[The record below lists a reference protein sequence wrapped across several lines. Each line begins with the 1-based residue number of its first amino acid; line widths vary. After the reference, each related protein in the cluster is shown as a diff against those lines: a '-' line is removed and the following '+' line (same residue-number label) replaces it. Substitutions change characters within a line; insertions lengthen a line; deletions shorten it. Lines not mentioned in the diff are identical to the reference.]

1 MLTSRMYEAA
11 ERVAVAFEPEP
22 SATYAMVMWVDEN
35 FVPLAEAVRVT
46 LHGSAS
52 PLEYPGLDETHIAE
66 AVLTFNGEAFTE
78 TYVDNELLLTAAEG
92 TTRGQIEELIRPYGG
107 QIADVIESVSHYQIV
122 LQTTPSAAE
131 LSEIIAA
138 LQTSPLLKGV
148 YFNTVSETT
157 FDAAAVPVY
166 PIDDWA
172 VQDTVIW
179 NEGYPYG
186 YNWGYEAIN
195 VPSAWGFLHERYGSL
210 TEIPS
215 VKIGVIDSMYDLKHP
230 DLRYTECWAW
240 KKTLSK
246 EIATEKTRELAV
258 EKNREL
264 KSAHNSEEIEEIEKQ
279 LKPYIHG
286 THVAGILGA
295 YADGI
300 GMNGIIPRGSF
311 YLVSMK
317 DKEGIVYKYST
328 YMLEKVLEK
337 IMTAGEDK
345 KAVINFSQGD
355 TLTSANDV
363 QAMSDYLDELLRLGY
378 DFVIVSSAGNSGKIN
393 TKDNNCFCAITDEQL
408 ANRIIVVGGVKPFEP
423 EAGFSFWAETDG
435 GTETHYGE
443 RIDVAAPGADILST
457 VPCGTGPVQQDYN
470 ELTGTSAAAPY
481 VAGVAGLVW
490 EANPLLSGSQVKY
503 IICQTADIPLTEK
516 DAAGKLIQ
524 STDSGG
530 FYHPMVNAAHAVAR
544 ALGQTYEESGRC
556 GTGLTWK
563 RSGGSLTI
571 AGSGE
576 MTDFAD
582 HTAVPWYRYK
592 NQTKTLTVEAGVTSI
607 GNHAFYGFDHLSGS
621 VTFPAVLTEI
631 GAGAFYKTSVKDFYF
646 SGPAPE
652 AESAAMGEAA
662 SFGFGTLPA
671 DTADTGAVTL
681 YYPIEYQDSW
691 DADGDGLWNGYHVKP
706 ISVQAKGTVMDYD
719 TFQPLEGA
727 AVTVTTNISSEVY
740 TGTTDAEGNFTVD
753 IPGKAPVTIEV
764 TVEAEGYQ
772 PGGTLRKSLAEGE
785 TTAEWPMVR
794 LQKPH
799 TIKVTAVLPDGSAA
813 VGYTINGTSLTAAPV
828 TDSDG
833 RAEFQLLS
841 GSYRLAIESAAYYAY
856 RNLTVSGDTEVTLTL
871 AEPEMDWWVEGETLY
886 ITGAG
891 PMPDYEY
898 WGPWHFDLLYTVKHI
913 SISGITRIGRDAF
926 DGGGHVETVHIVDS
940 VTSIGGRAFENC
952 TALTE
957 VIMPESVTT
966 IEYSAFYGCSG
977 LARVVLPESITSIG
991 DYAFM
996 NCKALEELTIRGTA
1010 GIGGHAFAGCSG
1022 LTRVVMQEGVSFIGS
1037 SAFLNCTALK
1047 SVTIPASVTKI
1058 EDAFTGCTGLKTAGP
1073 VGSDANIQIDCKGEF
1088 PGKWLSCF
1096 SYLTEVVIPDTVTFI
1111 GEEVFQ
1117 GMTGLTRVVLP
1128 NSITS
1133 IADNAFY
1140 GCSGLTEVVIPD
1152 TVTRI
1157 GEKAFYGCT
1166 SLTEVTKDFIPDS
1179 VTTIGSNAFQNCT
1192 GLTKAEIP
1200 ESVEQIADFTFYG
1213 CTSLTEVVIPES
1225 VTGIGERAFSGCTA
1239 LESITIPGSV
1249 TEIKRQA
1256 FENCTHLTGLTLAE
1270 GVTRIEKWAF
1280 YGCTALNHVTLPESM
1295 TRIASGAFENC
1306 TNLDDITI
1314 LNPDIEIGEQYSYG
1328 FKGCTKL
1335 FSAGK
1340 VGSGCNIQMNFPE
1353 VIEKGLFQQFPY
1365 LTSITIPDNVVTIG
1379 VEAFRNC
1386 RTLEEVI
1393 IPESVTML
1401 ESMAFSGCAQLNH
1414 VVIPI
1419 NVSRAMIVFEN
1430 VSTSFLTTAGPLGSG
1445 CNIEMIGE
1453 GELTGSFL
1461 GMFSALTSIQIPEG
1475 ITVIGKNALQNRS
1488 KLTKVVLPESLRSI
1502 ENNAF
1507 YGCTGLTGV
1516 IIPENVTS
1524 IGANA
1529 FYGCSGLTEIV
1540 IPEGV
1545 TSIGENAFYGCS
1557 SLTEIVIPQ
1566 NVTSIEMSTFYNC
1579 TSLIRIVLP
1588 ERVTRIGHS
1597 AFYGCTELE
1606 QVVLPASVQQFGN
1619 NVFSNCP
1626 KLLTA
1631 GPLGGGYNIEF
1642 NWQEAIPENV
1652 FIACKS
1658 MTRIV
1663 IPETIIKIGEKALR
1677 DCEGLTELVIPKN
1690 VQEMSYAFS
1699 GCSGLKRIIF
1709 MQEQVPRMIR
1719 SSFSY
1724 ATTATAYYPNTWET
1738 VPSKV
1743 GGEITWVAYDPT
1755 VGVPDE

>member
-1 MLTSRMYEAA
+1 MVMLLIGLAGPGRAPSIAAESQDFSRSMQILSGDHGTAEEGYHFDVRLNGSPEGLVIAALYGQNGQMLTSRMYEAA
-11 ERVAVAFEPEP
+11 GRIAVAFDPEP
-22 SATYAMVMWVDEN
+22 AGTAARIMWVDEN

-195 VPSAWGFLHERYGSL
+195 VPSAWGLLHERYGSL

-662 SFGFGTLPA
+662 SFAFGTLPA
-671 DTADTGAVTL
+671 DTADSGAVTL

-740 TGTTDAEGNFTVD
+740 TGTTDAEGNFAVD

-785 TTAEWPMVR
+785 AVAEWPMVR

-799 TIKVTAVLPDGSAA
+799 TIKVTAILPDGSAA
-813 VGYTINGTSLTAAPV
+813 VGYTISGTGLTAAPV
-828 TDSDG
+828 TDNDG

-898 WGPWHFDLLYTVKHI
+898 WSPWYFDLLYTVKHI

-926 DGGGHVETVHIVDS
+926 DGGGHVETVILSDS
-940 VTSIGGRAFENC
+940 VTSIGW
-952 TALTE
+952 
-957 VIMPESVTT
+957 
-966 IEYSAFYGCSG
+966 YAFYGCWALSQ
-977 LARVVLPESITSIG
+977 VVLSNNLTTIEDNAFRGCSSLTELVFPQSVNRIDLCAFEKCTALKKITFEGPANIGSCAFRYCAALNSVIFQDGVTSIG
-991 DYAFM
+991 PEAFSGCQQLISAGPVGSGANIQIDFSGEKSGNRLCSFPFLSELVIPDSVTGIGEYAF
-996 NCKALEELTIRGTA
+996 
-1010 GIGGHAFAGCSG
+1010 SG
-1022 LTRVVMQEGVSFIGS
+1022 
-1037 SAFLNCTALK
+1037 CTALK
-1047 SVTIPASVTKI
+1047 SVTIP
-1058 EDAFTGCTGLKTAGP
+1058 D
-1073 VGSDANIQIDCKGEF
+1073 
-1088 PGKWLSCF
+1088 
-1096 SYLTEVVIPDTVTFI
+1096 
-1111 GEEVFQ
+1111 
-1117 GMTGLTRVVLP
+1117 
-1128 NSITS
+1128 
-1133 IADNAFY
+1133 
-1140 GCSGLTEVVIPD
+1140 
-1152 TVTRI
+1152 
-1157 GEKAFYGCT
+1157 
-1166 SLTEVTKDFIPDS
+1166 
-1179 VTTIGSNAFQNCT
+1179 
-1192 GLTKAEIP
+1192 
-1200 ESVEQIADFTFYG
+1200 
-1213 CTSLTEVVIPES
+1213 S
-1225 VTGIGERAFSGCTA
+1225 VTGIGAHAFNGCTALESISLSNRLASIGEYVFNGCTALKNITLPNSVASIGAYAFNGCTALKSIPLSDSLTNIGEYAFNGCTA
-1239 LESITIPGSV
+1239 LESITLP
-1249 TEIKRQA
+1249 
-1256 FENCTHLTGLTLAE
+1256 ENITGI
-1270 GVTRIEKWAF
+1270 GMCAF
-1280 YGCTALNHVTLPESM
+1280 YKCSALKSITFPNTVFSIGMYAFCYCSALESISIPERVTSIGMYTFYNCTALKSISIPESVVQ
-1295 TRIASGAFENC
+1295 
-1306 TNLDDITI
+1306 
-1314 LNPDIEIGEQYSYG
+1314 IEARALA
-1328 FKGCTKL
+1328 GCTSL
-1335 FSAGK
+1335 TDVMLSEGLTSIGTYAFSGCVSLDNVTIPESVVSIENYAFYNCEALSKIILLNNATVFPANHNVFTGCPNLVSMGK
-1340 VGSGCNIQMNFPE
+1340 IGSPCNIQIDFPDTVE
-1353 VIEKGLFQQFPY
+1353 RDFIGRFRFLS
-1365 LTSITIPDNVVTIG
+1365 SITIPDNVATISNR
-1379 VEAFRNC
+1379 AFYDC
-1386 RTLEEVI
+1386 KSLEEII
-1393 IPESVTML
+1393 IPDSVTSIARDGFNDCRKL
-1401 ESMAFSGCAQLNH
+1401 NHLVIPLHIPADSMVGAFSSYYPELKT
-1414 VVIPI
+1414 V
-1419 NVSRAMIVFEN
+1419 
-1430 VSTSFLTTAGPLGSG
+1430 GPVGSG
-1445 CNIEMIGE
+1445 CNIE
-1453 GELTGSFL
+1453 LTGQGEITGTF
-1461 GMFSALTSIQIPEG
+1461 MRPFMNYLTTAIIPEG
-1475 ITVIGKNALQNRS
+1475 VSIGSSAFGGSNITEIH
-1488 KLTKVVLPESLRSI
+1488 LPES
-1502 ENNAF
+1502 
-1507 YGCTGLTGV
+1507 
-1516 IIPENVTS
+1516 VTS
-1524 IGANA
+1524 IGDAAFTNCKSLTSITIPESVTKIGDTA
-1529 FYGCSGLTEIV
+1529 FYT
-1540 IPEGV
+1540 
-1545 TSIGENAFYGCS
+1545 
-1557 SLTEIVIPQ
+1557 
-1566 NVTSIEMSTFYNC
+1566 C
-1579 TSLIRIVLP
+1579 TSLSDIYYQ
-1588 ERVTRIGHS
+1588 G
-1597 AFYGCTELE
+1597 TEA
-1606 QVVLPASVQQFGN
+1606 QWGKIDFGRN
-1619 NVFSNCP
+1619 WNGNCP
-1626 KLLTA
+1626 A
-1631 GPLGGGYNIEF
+1631 EVHF
-1642 NWQEAIPENV
+1642 N
-1652 FIACKS
+1652 S
-1658 MTRIV
+1658 
-1663 IPETIIKIGEKALR
+1663 
-1677 DCEGLTELVIPKN
+1677 
-1690 VQEMSYAFS
+1690 
-1699 GCSGLKRIIF
+1699 
-1709 MQEQVPRMIR
+1709 
-1719 SSFSY
+1719 
-1724 ATTATAYYPNTWET
+1724 
-1738 VPSKV
+1738 
-1743 GGEITWVAYDPT
+1743 
-1755 VGVPDE
+1755 